1 MVGPRLAHQ
10 YLLQQ
15 EGFQAPVK
23 VLYTLL
29 KGVQQK
35 AKGSGVMNI
44 EQYQKKWRVE
54 AKNPTE
60 WTVAKGCLIVSSHGL
75 ASWHSS

>member
-1 MVGPRLAHQ
+1 LETASLVQWLAPRLVHQ

-35 AKGSGVMNI
+35 AQGSGVMNI
-44 EQYQKKWRVE
+44 EQYQKKGRVK
-54 AKNPTE
+54 AKNPIE
-60 WTVAKGCLIVSSHGL
+60 
-75 ASWHSS
+75 